1 MIFQGGHHSRD
12 AVSELDRHGGDQPIN
27 CVVAKSSESE
37 AIQSAYVF
45 GSLPVK
51 SVIGQSINLSVSQFL
66 HLYNGANHNT
76 SDYCIK

>member
-12 AVSELDRHGGDQPIN
+12 AVSELDRHGGDEPIN

-45 GSLPVK
+45 GLPPY
-51 SVIGQSINLSVSQFL
+51 NFHLL
-66 HLYNGANHNT
+66 HLYTGTNQSLLT
-76 SDYCIK
+76 

>member
-1 MIFQGGHHSRD
+1 MIFQGGHHSSD

-27 CVVAKSSESE
+27 SE

-76 SDYCIK
+76 SDCCIK